1 MIRHLIHSMYLKKGP
16 MEASHQTGQGLLRPK
31 PRLGSA
37 DEMRGSFGYE
47 ESIHYHNED
56 IN

>member
-1 MIRHLIHSMYLKKGP
+1 MTRHLIHSMCLKKGP
-16 MEASHQTGQGLLRPK
+16 MEASHQTGQGLLWPK
-31 PRLGSA
+31 PWLGSA